1 MYLDYDCNTFYMART
16 DEQILNYLNDEEL
29 RQDLQ
34 SFVESYGEAKGK

>member
-34 SFVESYGEAKGK
+34 SFVESKAKGK